1 MKKTLLLL
9 SFLSLGTLVH
19 ASFPINN
26 MLIEMKD
33 TLQVETMVEYHQRM
47 ESMGFDIALCKCED
61 CRKSNQVRDRDVSL
75 SKNSFTSALLNFGLL
90 LLAFLLIIVFILLY
104 LIIKSLRDWWD
115 DGAPFL

>member
-26 MLIEMKD
+26 MLIERKD

-61 CRKSNQVRDRDVSL
+61 CRKSNQVRDVSL
-75 SKNSFTSALLNFGLL
+75 SKNFSTSALLNVGLL
-90 LLAFLLIIVFILLY
+90 LLAFLLIISFILLY